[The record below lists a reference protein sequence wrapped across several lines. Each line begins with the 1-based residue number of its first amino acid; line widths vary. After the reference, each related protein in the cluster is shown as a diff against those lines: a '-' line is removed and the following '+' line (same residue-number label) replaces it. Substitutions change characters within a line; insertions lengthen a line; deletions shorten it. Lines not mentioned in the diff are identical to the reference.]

1 LARPSTP
8 LISRAA
14 AAQAALD
21 VIDEVGLARFS
32 LDRVARK
39 LGVRPPSLYHY
50 FQDKDELLEEV
61 VRLLFRSLPELND
74 DLGLPVLKR
83 GDLSFEERMVDLC
96 VSARRA
102 IVQHPHAAVLVLQY
116 FPRRLL
122 LQAYEDAAEA
132 NPYPP
137 QFHMVILEGTDKLM
151 FGSAL
156 FGAAARARGTDTMP
170 AVQSDRYPAVAL
182 ALSNSPFA
190 DDEELL
196 KETLRMFFLGVAE
209 RYRRGEMG
217 KPVNDSWNL
226 FAASVPPTEA

>member
-1 LARPSTP
+1 MARPSTP

-21 VIDEVGLARFS
+21 VIDEVGLARLS
-32 LDRVARK
+32 LNHVARK
-39 LGVRPPSLYHY
+39 LGVSSPSFYHY

-61 VRLLFRSLPELND
+61 VRLLFLGLPELKD
-74 DLGLPVLKR
+74 GLGLPELKR
-83 GDLSFEERMVDLC
+83 SELPFEERMVSLC

-102 IVQHPHAAVLVLQY
+102 ILKHPNAAVLVLQY

-156 FGAAARARGTDTMP
+156 FGAAARSRGMDTMP
-170 AVQSDRYPAVAL
+170 AFKPDGYPAVAR
-182 ALSNSPFA
+182 ALQNNPFA
-190 DDEELL
+190 DDEKLL
-196 KETLRMFFLGVAE
+196 EETLRMFFLGAAE
-209 RYRRGEMG
+209 RYRRGTLG
-217 KPVNDSWNL
+217 QPVNDTEHL
-226 FAASVPPTEA
+226 FETPATSA

>member
-1 LARPSTP
+1 MARPSTP

-32 LDRVARK
+32 LNHVARK
-39 LGVRPPSLYHY
+39 LGVSSPSFYHY

-61 VRLLFRSLPELND
+61 VRLLFLGLPELKD
-74 DLGLPVLKR
+74 GLGLPELKR
-83 GDLSFEERMVDLC
+83 SELPFEERMVNLC
-96 VSARRA
+96 VAARRA
-102 IVQHPHAAVLVLQY
+102 ILKHPNAAVLVLQY

-156 FGAAARARGTDTMP
+156 FGAAARARGVDAMP
-170 AVQSDRYPAVAL
+170 AFQPDRFPAVAR
-182 ALSNSPFA
+182 ALRHNPFA
-190 DDEELL
+190 DDEKLL
-196 KETLRMFFLGVAE
+196 EETLRMFFLGAAE
-209 RYRRGEMG
+209 RYRRGALG
-217 KPVNDSWNL
+217 QPVNDTEHL
-226 FAASVPPTEA
+226 FERPAPPPET

>member
-1 LARPSTP
+1 MARPSTP
-8 LISRAA
+8 LISRVT

-39 LGVRPPSLYHY
+39 LGVRSPSLYHY

-61 VRLLFRSLPELND
+61 VRLLF
-74 DLGLPVLKR
+74 LGLPDLQQRLGLPELKR
-83 GDLSFEERMVDLC
+83 GDLPFEERMVNLC

-102 IVQHPHAAVLVLQY
+102 LLKHPNAAVLVLQY

-122 LQAYEDAAEA
+122 LQAYEDAADA

-137 QFHMVILEGTDKLM
+137 EFHMVILEGTDKLM

-156 FGAAARARGTDTMP
+156 FGAAARARGMDTMP
-170 AVQSDRYPAVAL
+170 AFKPEGYPAVAR
-182 ALSNSPFA
+182 ALRDSPFA
-190 DDEELL
+190 DDEQLL
-196 KETLRMFFLGVAE
+196 EETLRMFFLGAAE
-209 RYRRGEMG
+209 RYRRGTMG
-217 KPVNDSWNL
+217 QPVNDTEHL
-226 FAASVPPTEA
+226 FDTPADPA

>member
-1 LARPSTP
+1 MARPSTP

-32 LDRVARK
+32 LNHVARK
-39 LGVRPPSLYHY
+39 LGVSSPSFYHY

-61 VRLLFRSLPELND
+61 VRLLFLGLPELKD
-74 DLGLPVLKR
+74 GLGLPELKR
-83 GDLSFEERMVDLC
+83 SELPFEERMVNLC
-96 VSARRA
+96 VAARRA
-102 IVQHPHAAVLVLQY
+102 ILKHPNAAVLVLQY

-156 FGAAARARGTDTMP
+156 FGAAARARGVDAMP
-170 AVQSDRYPAVAL
+170 AFKPDRFPAVAR
-182 ALSNSPFA
+182 ALRHNPFA
-190 DDEELL
+190 DDEKLL
-196 KETLRMFFLGVAE
+196 EETLRMFFLGAAE
-209 RYRRGEMG
+209 RYRRGALG
-217 KPVNDSWNL
+217 QPVNDTEHL
-226 FAASVPPTEA
+226 FERPAPPPET